1 MVKCEILP
9 CFFSD
14 HDSVDLV
21 FDVENVF
28 SHGPGVWKLNLEL
41 LQDSDFCE
49 KIVQMIS
56 KLVDYQRC
64 FPSLHEWWDF
74 SKSSFKDI
82 AQVFSKNKQ
91 TRLNRDRVNA
101 TNLLIKAKRDLV
113 AGDESAKLRIE
124 HLENDLLA
132 ISRAQNEAVKIC
144 SRAQWLE
151 DGEKPTKYFF
161 SLESTRA
168 EKNLIRVIYN
178 SEGTEVVTQPD
189 IEAAHCDFYRKL
201 YSCDPVDLKI
211 QQDLLSKVQI
221 SLSDQDSG
229 LYENVLSADEISH
242 AVRGLSKGKT
252 PGSEGLP
259 VEFYVKFWDQL
270 CPILLQIYQFSFDQ
284 GFLSTSMQGSV
295 TRLIFKKDDPENL
308 KNWRPISLLNVD
320 YKILS
325 KALTNRL
332 SKVLTSIVGED
343 QTCSVPNRTIFD
355 NLTLFRDTL
364 NYIDLTNET
373 GILVSLDQEKAF
385 DRVDRSFL
393 SNVLRRFGFGSVFE
407 RWISVLYHDAAMRIL
422 VNGFLTDQIP
432 LERGVRQGNP
442 LSPLLYILCAEVL
455 AFNIRSE
462 TTIRGFLLP
471 GAQGQQF
478 KMRQYADDSMCFV
491 KDLYSLSVLFS
502 ILKRYELGTG
512 AKLNYSKTEAMWLGA
527 WRSCLDK
534 PLGLTWVVKMKIL
547 GVWYT
552 NGLANLQDGDDASV
566 SCSARQDDSVISNTP
581 SGVDSP
587 SSQSFPPSSQN
598 VRSVE
603 SSGPGYAAL
612 VRGPNPD
619 LVVYVP
625 DEENE
630 LPTRP
635 LTVYFN
641 PRSSVPAAEVF
652 TALQAA
658 NVDSNNISCIQ
669 RQSSG
674 EIVLTFRNAQAK
686 DQFLTHNVLEIRGR
700 PFALQDVDRPLTY
713 VQIFDAPH
721 EMPDET
727 IIQRLSK
734 YCEVFHHRRGY
745 FREDGWTH
753 VQDGVRHFR
762 VRIKQHIPNYIRF
775 GKILIHIR
783 YDGQPRTCRHCNQ
796 TGHYVNACHSI
807 ICYNCKNLGHLASDC
822 PHAVL
827 CNICK
832 QPDHRA
838 IHCPFSWSRQ
848 VVNEDPEASEAEEVS
863 RDEPVPCEGTPE
875 PSEQPGDQEME
886 QSTPEEYLS
895 ASDESTPNT
904 TMELFPSDESLV
916 DQSSVS
922 APKPQR
928 SRSHSVRR
936 PAQLSPTVIPS
947 RTPTT
952 PVLVT
957 TKSREDSPDD
967 AMNVEPPDK
976 PNKRKSLEKQRTNKH
991 KKHK

>member
-1 MVKCEILP
+1 M
-9 CFFSD
+9 
-14 HDSVDLV
+14 
-21 FDVENVF
+21 
-28 SHGPGVWKLNLEL
+28 
-41 LQDSDFCE
+41 
-49 KIVQMIS
+49 
-56 KLVDYQRC
+56 
-64 FPSLHEWWDF
+64 
-74 SKSSFKDI
+74 
-82 AQVFSKNKQ
+82 
-91 TRLNRDRVNA
+91 
-101 TNLLIKAKRDLV
+101 
-113 AGDESAKLRIE
+113 
-124 HLENDLLA
+124 
-132 ISRAQNEAVKIC
+132 
-144 SRAQWLE
+144 
-151 DGEKPTKYFF
+151 
-161 SLESTRA
+161 ESTRA
-168 EKNLIRVIYN
+168 EKNSIRVIYN

-211 QQDLLSKVQI
+211 QQDLFSKVQI

-229 LYENVLSADEISH
+229 FYENVLSADEISH

-295 TRLIFKKDDPENL
+295 TRLIFKKDDPKNL

-432 LERGVRQGNP
+432 LERGVRQGDP
-442 LSPLLYILCAEVL
+442 LSPLLCILCAEVL
-455 AFNIRSE
+455 ACNIQSE

-478 KMRQYADDSMCFV
+478 KMRQYADDSTCFV

-547 GVWYT
+547 GVWYN
-552 NGLANLQDGDDASV
+552 NGLANLQDGDDVSV
-566 SCSARQDDSVISNTP
+566 SCSACRDDSVISNTP

-603 SSGPGYAAL
+603 SSGPGYAAV

-619 LVVYVP
+619 PVVYVP

-635 LTVYFN
+635 LSVYFN
-641 PRSSVPAAEVF
+641 PCSTVPAAEVF
-652 TALQAA
+652 TAQ
-658 NVDSNNISCIQ
+658 
-669 RQSSG
+669 
-674 EIVLTFRNAQAK
+674 
-686 DQFLTHNVLEIRGR
+686 
-700 PFALQDVDRPLTY
+700 PLTY

-734 YCEVFHHRRGY
+734 YCEVFHHRHGY
-745 FREDGWTH
+745 FHEDGWTH

-762 VRIKQHIPNYIRF
+762 IRIKQHIPNYIRF
-775 GKILIHIR
+775 GKILIHIH
-783 YDGQPRTCRHCNQ
+783 YDGQHRTCRHCNQ

-848 VVNEDPEASEAEEVS
+848 VVNEEPEASKAEEVS
-863 RDEPVPCEGTPE
+863 RDEHVPCECSPE

-895 ASDESTPNT
+895 VSDKSTPNT
-904 TMELFPSDESLV
+904 TMELFPSDESPV

-947 RTPTT
+947 RTLTT
-952 PVLVT
+952 SVLVT
-957 TKSREDSPDD
+957 TKSREDSPDN

-976 PNKRKSLEKQRTNKH
+976 PNKRKSPEKQRTNKH
-991 KKHK
+991 KKYK